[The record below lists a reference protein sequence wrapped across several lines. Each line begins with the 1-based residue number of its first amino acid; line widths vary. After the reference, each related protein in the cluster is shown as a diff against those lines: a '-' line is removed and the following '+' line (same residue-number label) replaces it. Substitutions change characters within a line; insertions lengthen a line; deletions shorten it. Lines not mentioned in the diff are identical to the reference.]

1 MSSISTISRETP
13 VEFVRR
19 NGPTL
24 TSEIGFRFGL
34 RVQDALRTM
43 KTLERA
49 GSVTSR
55 RVAYAQG
62 AGLEWTC
69 PPDRH

>member
-1 MSSISTISRETP
+1 MSAIATISRETP
-13 VEFVRR
+13 VEFVKR

-34 RVQDALRTM
+34 CVQDALRTM
-43 KTLERA
+43 KALERT
-49 GSVTSR
+49 GCVTSR

-62 AGLEWTC
+62 AGFEWTC
-69 PPDRH
+69 PSDKP